1 MNRNQGRK
9 NSKLK
14 WQLLSLAVDLLSV
27 NAAFIVAFLIRFA
40 GRLPSFNF
48 NAYLDLAVY
57 ITFIFALIYYLH
69 DFYDVERYFD
79 WGGTAVRVLQ
89 ANFIAVLLAVA
100 LSFALRIFS
109 FPRSI
114 FVLSYFLASTL
125 VVLSRYLISRFFF
138 LELPRER
145 VFVVGSS
152 SQIERIKSEIR
163 AREHLGLVFAGSLE
177 IERSPGEQEIAS
189 KIKKTISAL
198 EIDRIILCLTDHP
211 KSLLLHLTEALPTDI
226 RLQIVPD
233 IYEALFGRLNFE
245 TLADIPL
252 MDVGH
257 PPDNAWNKFGK
268 RVFDMVFSLFFLI
281 LLTPLFLLVAL
292 AIKLD
297 SEGPVFYR
305 QKRVGLMGKEF
316 WCLKFRTMVKEAE
329 MVSGP
334 VLATENDPRITRVG
348 RYLRRYRI
356 DELPQLI
363 NILKGEMSLVG
374 PRPERPEFVRKF
386 EKNIPFYRYRHL
398 VRPGATGLAQVY
410 AYYATDAE
418 SKLKYDLIYIFN
430 VSFFLDML
438 ILFKTLNTVLT
449 GKGAR

>member
-1 MNRNQGRK
+1 MRLKQKKG

-27 NAAFIVAFLIRFA
+27 NAAFILAFLVRF
-40 GRLPSFNF
+40 GGHLPSFNF

-57 ITFIFALIYYLH
+57 ITLIYALVYYLH
-69 DFYDVERYFD
+69 DLYDVERYFD
-79 WGGTAVRVLQ
+79 WSGTAARVLQ
-89 ANFIAVLLAVA
+89 ANFIAVLIAVA
-100 LSFALRIFS
+100 LSFVLRIFS

-114 FVLSYFLASTL
+114 FLLSYFLASAL
-125 VVLSRYLISRFFF
+125 VVVNRYLISRFFY

-145 VFVVGSS
+145 VFVIGSS
-152 SQIERIKSEIR
+152 SQIKRIKSEIK
-163 AREHLGLVFAGSLE
+163 AREHLGLVFAGALKVE
-177 IERSPGEQEIAS
+177 EPANQQMIVEQVK
-189 KIKKTISAL
+189 KIISTRA
-198 EIDRIILCLTDHP
+198 IDRIILCQAEHP
-211 KSLLLHLTEALPTDI
+211 RSLLLQLSEALPLGV

-257 PPDNAWNKFGK
+257 SPDSAWNKFGK
-268 RVFDMVFSLFFLI
+268 RLFDIVFSLFFLI
-281 LLTPLFLLVAL
+281 LLAPLFLLLAA

-305 QKRVGLMGKEF
+305 QKRVGFMGVEF
-316 WCLKFRTMVKEAE
+316 WCLKFRTMIKDAE
-329 MVSGP
+329 KASGP
-334 VLATENDPRITRVG
+334 VLASENDPRITRVG
-348 RYLRRYRI
+348 RFLRRYRI

-374 PRPERPEFVRKF
+374 PRPERPEFVREF
-386 EKNIPFYRYRHL
+386 EKTIPFYRYRHL
-398 VRPGATGLAQVY
+398 VRPGVTGLAQVY
-410 AYYATDAE
+410 ASYATDAE
-418 SKLKYDLIYIFN
+418 DKLKYDLIYIFN

-438 ILFKTLNTVLT
+438 VLFKTLNTVLT